1 MADGAAKAAEYVAAD
16 VMKRFDL
23 PTVDRDT
30 LATWRE
36 DEARTLFL
44 LDVRAVEEFEDGHLP
59 GSMHAPGGQLVQ
71 ATDEWCGVR
80 ARARVVLIDTAP
92 CARAAITSH
101 WLKQMGWDAYSSWW
115 SRPAGGDGTGTTL
128 APQVGAPG
136 S

>member
-1 MADGAAKAAEYVAAD
+1 
-16 VMKRFDL
+16 MKRFDL

-71 ATDEWCGVR
+71 ATDEWCGVW
-80 ARARVVLIDTAP
+80 
-92 CARAAITSH
+92 RAA
-101 WLKQMGWDAYSSWW
+101 SS
-115 SRPAGGDGTGTTL
+115 
-128 APQVGAPG
+128 
-136 S
+136 